1 MNIHFYLMFSLFKKQ
16 NNEQQNRMI
25 ISPKH
30 CRKGEC
36 GKDNYILRMTGW
48 LPVKIVVVTVKIYT
62 SEILKSIEDQLT
74 VTVPV

>member
-1 MNIHFYLMFSLFKKQ
+1 
-16 NNEQQNRMI
+16 MI